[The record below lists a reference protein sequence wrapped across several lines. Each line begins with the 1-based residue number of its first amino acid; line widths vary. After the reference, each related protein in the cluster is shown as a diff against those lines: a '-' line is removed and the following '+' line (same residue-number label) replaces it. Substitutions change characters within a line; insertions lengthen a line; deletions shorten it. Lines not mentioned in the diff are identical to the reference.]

1 MKKFIAGFLFGT
13 IGYALISQSC
23 EVMGMVTELVRGK
36 LGVKIEEYNNTMS
49 ALYAGGIDTKK
60 NPINWDKINWSS
72 VIIN

>member
-36 LGVKIEEYNNTMS
+36 LGVKIEECNNQIKELS
-49 ALYAGGIDTKK
+49 GEAA
-60 NPINWDKINWSS
+60 DKIHP
-72 VIIN
+72 IGY